1 MTKRLP
7 GTTVEA
13 DLRRPDAADALLSPL
28 FLTGGLMLSQ
38 VSQLTGLEAHTIQN
52 WVKRGFLAPPERK
65 KYSRR
70 QFCRILIINM
80 LKDVLQLEKIC
91 ALLSYV
97 NGQLDDESDD
107 LVDDSYLYSC
117 AVRLIGLM
125 DSNPAAEEAEVD
137 AWCGHVLSD
146 YGEPAPGARER
157 VKAVLRVILTAYL
170 AAERKREAEALLA
183 RLDGGEKPV
192 ENSNNR

>member
-170 AAERKREAEALLA
+170 AADRKPGAEAPLA
-183 RLDGGEKPV
+183 RVNGGEKPV